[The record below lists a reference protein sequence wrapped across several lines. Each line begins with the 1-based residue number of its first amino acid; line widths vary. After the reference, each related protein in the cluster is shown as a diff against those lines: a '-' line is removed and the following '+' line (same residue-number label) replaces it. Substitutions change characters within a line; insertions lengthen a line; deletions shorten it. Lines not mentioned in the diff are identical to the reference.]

1 MNNLFMFTISPTAY
15 YIICAVLSLVILL
28 GIYLMSKVETS
39 VLVFLSA
46 FPINWYYRNIYNV

>member
-1 MNNLFMFTISPTAY
+1 MNNLFMFISPTAY

-39 VLVFLSA
+39 VFVIS
-46 FPINWYYRNIYNV
+46 